1 MRMRAR
7 KGSPTPAELRLRILS
22 SIAFVLISFS
32 LLITV
37 AFLLTSYVYGVTG
50 WQPPPLVAQIVNML
64 LGLCLFM
71 VVIGGISFVFR
82 HRRAEH
88 EREVFGPIMRAL
100 EQIARGD
107 FNVRLTD

>member
-1 MRMRAR
+1 MRRDAHR
-7 KGSPTPAELRLRILS
+7 GPPTPAELRLRIIS
-22 SIAFVLISFS
+22 GIAFVLITFS

-37 AFLLTSYVYGVTG
+37 AFLLTAYVYSVTG
-50 WQPPPLVAQIVNML
+50 WQPPPLVAQVVNTL
-64 LGLCLFM
+64 LGLILFILI
-71 VVIGGISFVFR
+71 IGGISYVFR